1 MADHQLLSIHK
12 FIVDSLKRI
21 IAGIMF
27 DAFDLLLFLLFLLNC
42 WGVGSAILFIF
53 IFIDNWNI
61 VWRFCAIK
69 CKNVTG
75 LTFYSSW
82 WALDFFLD
90 GNFQQRQT
98 GAQCT
103 ALHCSYIYASEII
116 SFVDKMKKEEKKL
129 MINSALELNLA
140 SVCSAQEASK
150 PIGSS
155 PINIKCIWSN
165 RTDSYSN
172 TRLYMCICDC
182 SSFVSLL
189 ATCELNIK
197 EEQMH

>member
-27 DAFDLLLFLLFLLNC
+27 DAFDLLLFLLLLLNC
-42 WGVGSAILFIF
+42 WGVGSTILFIF

-82 WALDFFLD
+82 WALDFFRTEIFNND
-90 GNFQQRQT
+90 KPVHHV
-98 GAQCT
+98 
-103 ALHCSYIYASEII
+103 LHCIARTYIPA
-116 SFVDKMKKEEKKL
+116 K
-129 MINSALELNLA
+129 
-140 SVCSAQEASK
+140 
-150 PIGSS
+150 
-155 PINIKCIWSN
+155 
-165 RTDSYSN
+165 
-172 TRLYMCICDC
+172 
-182 SSFVSLL
+182 
-189 ATCELNIK
+189 
-197 EEQMH
+197 

>member
-82 WALDFFLD
+82 WALDFFSD

-116 SFVDKMKKEEKKL
+116 SFVDKMKKEEKKINDKFRIGTQFSQCL
-129 MINSALELNLA
+129 LGTRGFEANRLKSHKYKMHMI
-140 SVCSAQEASK
+140 K
-150 PIGSS
+150 
-155 PINIKCIWSN
+155 
-165 RTDSYSN
+165 
-172 TRLYMCICDC
+172 
-182 SSFVSLL
+182 
-189 ATCELNIK
+189 
-197 EEQMH
+197 